1 MCLFFDRTKRG
12 TLNQANNEIGDRFSP
27 KGEWNAL
34 EMDYSSARSF
44 TMTLAHRAV
53 GDIRRGGFRQLRNYV
68 DLCAMLAHKPRQKR
82 FFEFAQTALERTD
95 SCYYSLIQRLL
106 DTVDEDRICTVGV
119 NTAFSGMIYGAAQQ
133 VQCAQKTGCEAALVT
148 AARCGDPKLVRAVEQ
163 AQAQY
168 RYIWVLDGAAMHDPA
183 KAAPAAA
190 AFPESV
196 FAILADPVD
205 LDAGTVRALAACE
218 NVVVLPLLQGP
229 EVTAE
234 VSAAVRLL
242 VRNRMFYGLA
252 VLVGEKDVETALGP
266 DWLGCLAQETLFCL
280 YARRPGMSNTA
291 SRHLYRGVVDS
302 RMETGMPVL
311 LLDWDQDVKTI
322 GRALYSG
329 EAFMRIASLL
339 EDGEEFP
346 LRIRD

>member
-1 MCLFFDRTKRG
+1 
-12 TLNQANNEIGDRFSP
+12 
-27 KGEWNAL
+27 
-34 EMDYSSARSF
+34 MDYSSTRSF

-119 NTAFSGMIYGAAQQ
+119 NMAFSGMIYGAAQQ
-133 VQCAQKTGCEAALVT
+133 VQRAQETGGEAVLVT
-148 AARCGDPKLVRAVEQ
+148 AARCGTPGLMRAVEQ
-163 AQAQY
+163 AQEQC
-168 RYIWVLDGAAMHDPA
+168 RYIWVLDAVSMHDPD
-183 KAAPAAA
+183 KAAPVAAV
-190 AFPESV
+190 FPESV
-196 FAILADPVD
+196 FALLAEPAD
-205 LDAGTVRALAACE
+205 LDADTVWALAACE
-218 NVVVLPLLQGP
+218 NVLVLPLLQGP
-229 EVTAE
+229 ELTAE
-234 VSAAVRLL
+234 VSAAVQLL
-242 VRNRMFYGLA
+242 VRNRMLYGLA
-252 VLVGEKDVETALGP
+252 VLVGEQDVETALGP

-280 YARRPGMSNTA
+280 YARRAGMSDTA

-322 GRALYSG
+322 GRALYPD
-329 EAFMRIASLL
+329 ETFMRIASLL
-339 EDGEEFP
+339 GDGEDFP

>member
-1 MCLFFDRTKRG
+1 
-12 TLNQANNEIGDRFSP
+12 
-27 KGEWNAL
+27 
-34 EMDYSSARSF
+34 
-44 TMTLAHRAV
+44 
-53 GDIRRGGFRQLRNYV
+53 
-68 DLCAMLAHKPRQKR
+68 
-82 FFEFAQTALERTD
+82 
-95 SCYYSLIQRLL
+95 
-106 DTVDEDRICTVGV
+106 
-119 NTAFSGMIYGAAQQ
+119 
-133 VQCAQKTGCEAALVT
+133 
-148 AARCGDPKLVRAVEQ
+148 
-163 AQAQY
+163 
-168 RYIWVLDGAAMHDPA
+168 
-183 KAAPAAA
+183 
-190 AFPESV
+190 
-196 FAILADPVD
+196 
-205 LDAGTVRALAACE
+205 
-218 NVVVLPLLQGP
+218 
-229 EVTAE
+229 
-234 VSAAVRLL
+234 
-242 VRNRMFYGLA
+242 MFYGLA